1 LLLLNDGD
9 RSLWLKNQNN
19 YNGSTRDNSKAKR
32 TLVTRLQ
39 QSGDNKTDSDVPADD
54 YTSRMLFYKVF
65 VLQFMSRFM
74 KCSTHGA
81 AIDMIHS
88 KVLL

>member
-74 KCSTHGA
+74 TSSTLGA
-81 AIDMIHS
+81 VCDVIHS
-88 KVLL
+88 EALL